1 MLRIYFLRLLE
12 NALYSERGFAK
23 FSISL
28 LWFTK
33 ILHQKISTSQ
43 LQIPKN
49 MEKFHFLFAAYC
61 AIFFKVALLIT
72 HSIFIALAGK
82 KKCRPHL
89 LRVNEGVKKC
99 TMRQGPGGDYRRGFS
114 LQEFTFFMR
123 RPKRGDLVLL
133 CHCTAI
139 NCSNSSIKLHFE
151 VG

>member
-1 MLRIYFLRLLE
+1 MLDTVKEGLLNLALAYFGLLKH
-12 NALYSERGFAK
+12 YTRKYPPPSFK
-23 FSISL
+23 S
-28 LWFTK
+28 
-33 ILHQKISTSQ
+33 QKIWRNFIFS
-43 LQIPKN
+43 LQPTVR
-49 MEKFHFLFAAYC
+49 F
-61 AIFFKVALLIT
+61 FFKVALLIT